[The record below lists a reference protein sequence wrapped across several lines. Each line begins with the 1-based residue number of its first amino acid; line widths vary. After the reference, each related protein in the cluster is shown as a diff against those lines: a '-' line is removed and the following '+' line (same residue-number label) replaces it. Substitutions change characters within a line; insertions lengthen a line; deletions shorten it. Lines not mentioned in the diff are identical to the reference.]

1 LTKERR
7 NERGRETFLEE
18 RKDSIK
24 NITEHDISDYFSQEG
39 NKYKKGVHKAGRR
52 KNRNRKRHTKKN
64 IYIRGNEQRR
74 YMDLMIKRHA
84 NQIIMN
90 NVARRVKEGLAIV

>member
-24 NITEHDISDYFSQEG
+24 HITEHDISDYFSQKG
-39 NKYKKGVHKAGRR
+39 NKSKKLHKAGE
-52 KNRNRKRHTKKN
+52 KKEQESKKTKKK
-64 IYIRGNEQRR
+64 YQR
-74 YMDLMIKRHA
+74 
-84 NQIIMN
+84 
-90 NVARRVKEGLAIV
+90 